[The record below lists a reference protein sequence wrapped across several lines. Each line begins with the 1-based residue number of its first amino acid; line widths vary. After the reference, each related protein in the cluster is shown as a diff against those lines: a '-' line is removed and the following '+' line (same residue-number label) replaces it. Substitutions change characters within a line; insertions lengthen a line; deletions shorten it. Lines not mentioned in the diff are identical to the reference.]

1 MRGEHSW
8 MYKINNS
15 GWIEVITG
23 PMYSGK
29 SEELIRRIRRVKIAQ
44 KKVKVFKP
52 LIDDRYSNDNVVSH
66 SGDSIEAIPVDHPE
80 ELYDRLEDDV
90 EVVAID
96 EIQFFSEEIVEIC
109 ETLADKGKRVIVAGL
124 DRDFK
129 NEPFVP
135 MPELLSRAEY
145 IEKLHAICLQCGDPA
160 TRTQRLIDGEP
171 ASYDDPIILVGATE
185 NYEARCRSCHQ
196 VKDKP
201 NKGDID
207 E

>member
-1 MRGEHSW
+1 

-29 SEELIRRIRRVKIAQ
+29 SEELIRRIRRVKIA
-44 KKVKVFKP
+44 KKNVKVFKP
-52 LIDDRYSNDNVVSH
+52 IIDNRYSEDNLVSH
-66 SGDSIEAIPVDHPE
+66 SGDRIEAIPVDHPE
-80 ELYDRLEDDV
+80 ELFERLDQET

-96 EIQFFSEEIVEIC
+96 EIQFFSDEIVPIC
-109 ETLADKGKRVIVAGL
+109 EKLADRGIRVIVAGL
-124 DRDFK
+124 DRDFR
-129 NEPFVP
+129 NEPFEPV
-135 MPELLSRAEY
+135 PELLSRAEY

-171 ASYDDPIILVGATE
+171 ASYTDPIILVGATE

-196 VKDKP
+196 VKNKP
-201 NKGDID
+201 EGDTD